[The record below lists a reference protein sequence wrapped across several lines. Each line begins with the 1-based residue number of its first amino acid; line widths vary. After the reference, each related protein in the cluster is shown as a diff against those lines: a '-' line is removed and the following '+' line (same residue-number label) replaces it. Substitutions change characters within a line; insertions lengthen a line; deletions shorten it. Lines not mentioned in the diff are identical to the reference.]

1 MSIDRGLTNC
11 GVPPDRSDTRL
22 LLTAAGAVLLAG
34 VLVAVV
40 LLFATGGSTG
50 PKKYAPFQA
59 GLASAIKKDLK
70 DGGPFYFPDPF
81 GGNRSILFAI
91 EDDQIV
97 ALSTVL
103 PGTKDCLLKWKA
115 QLDRFVDCNGDR
127 HRSTDLDR
135 YEDFIDPSGEDQG
148 LLFVDLRKRIPAPGT
163 ATAAN

>member
-1 MSIDRGLTNC
+1 
-11 GVPPDRSDTRL
+11 VPPNRSDTRL

-34 VLVAVV
+34 VAVAVV
-40 LLFATGGSTG
+40 LLFATGGSSG

-91 EDDQIV
+91 EDGQIV
-97 ALSTVL
+97 ALSTTL
-103 PGTKDCLLKWKA
+103 PGTKDCLVKWKA

-135 YEDFIDPSGEDQG
+135 YQDFIDPTGEDKG
-148 LLFVDLRKRIPAPGT
+148 LLFVDLRKKLPAPGN
-163 ATAAN
+163 ASAAN